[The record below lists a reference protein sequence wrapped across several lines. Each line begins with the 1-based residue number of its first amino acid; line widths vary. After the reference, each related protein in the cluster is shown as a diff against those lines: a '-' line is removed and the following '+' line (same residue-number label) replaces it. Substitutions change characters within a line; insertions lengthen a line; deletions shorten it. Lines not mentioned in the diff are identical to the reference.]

1 LTKQRQNT
9 IAATFSYE
17 GVGLHSGRPA
27 RIVFKPL
34 SPGKGI
40 EFVRTD
46 LPGRPVI
53 PGKAANV
60 TSTLRATTLS
70 FQGADVFTVEHV
82 LAALFMAEIDN
93 CQVEL
98 DGPEPPAADGSA
110 APFVRLLGQAG
121 KEEQAAPRS
130 VVRIEKPL
138 AVYDG
143 ERYLLATP
151 YEGQRFSFLSL
162 NGHPLLGAQ
171 YFDAQAGLTDFANE
185 IAPARTIAFT
195 HEIEGLKKM
204 GLGLGGNQD
213 NVIVYD
219 DEKPL
224 TPLRFADELV
234 RHKMLDLMG
243 DLFLAGRFCGHVTA
257 VKSGHALNV
266 KLALK
271 IAQARQE
278 AADWPRQPFGA

>member
-1 LTKQRQNT
+1 MAATGQKQNT
-9 IAATFSYE
+9 IASSFYYK
-17 GVGLHSGRPA
+17 GIGLHSGKPA
-27 RIVFKPL
+27 RIAFKPL
-34 SPGKGI
+34 PPGKGI
-40 EFVRTD
+40 EFVRAD

-53 PGKAANV
+53 PAKAEYVVSA
-60 TSTLRATTLS
+60 LRATTLS
-70 FQGADVFTVEHV
+70 CRGADVFTVEHI
-82 LAALFMAEIDN
+82 LAALFIAEIDN

-110 APFVRLLGQAG
+110 APFVRLVAEAG
-121 KEEQAAPRS
+121 RAEQAAERES
-130 VVRIEKPL
+130 ARIEKPL

-162 NGHPLLGAQ
+162 SDHPLLGAQ
-171 YFDAQAGLTDFANE
+171 YFDAQAGKINFASE
-185 IAPARTIAFT
+185 IAPARTIAFA
-195 HEIEGLKKM
+195 HEIEGLREM

-219 DEKPL
+219 GEKPL

-234 RHKMLDLMG
+234 RHKLLDLMG

-257 VKSGHALNV
+257 VKSGHALNT
-266 KLALK
+266 KLALQ
-271 IAQARQE
+271 IAQTR
-278 AADWPRQPFGA
+278 R